1 MDNLK
6 ELIKNKLAEISAT
19 SMGGATAVPGE
30 SIGVA
35 TKPAFNKN
43 TNSKGTKNIYYYK
56 LGYKPVPKKI
66 KGSGLEVKQLFEIQP
81 LTELNDFQKERIA
94 AFNDIETRL
103 NALYPLISNA
113 KNETVEYYDANP
125 GSFKIFKPTEM
136 ILMYLKNIEKLLTG
150 QK

>member
-1 MDNLK
+1 MGNLK
-6 ELIKNKLAEISAT
+6 ELIRKKLAEMSAT
-19 SMGGATAVPGE
+19 NAGGASFSAGE
-30 SIGVA
+30 GDAYA
-35 TKPAFNKN
+35 TPNAFNKD
-43 TNSKGTKNIYYYK
+43 TNAKGTKNIYYYK

-113 KNETVEYYDANP
+113 KNQTVEYYDANP
-125 GSFKIFKPTEM
+125 GSFKIYKSTEM